1 MERGDPAMKAASV
14 GGNRK
19 VSSVLICR
27 IVCYLTATNCSS
39 SIKDGWAG
47 RAPKMYAWDLSPRKW
62 APAIVS
68 KPMVFIANNRT
79 AEQHVVI
86 AGAGR
91 VGNRTARVLHDYGH
105 TVCLVERDPAAAE
118 RATDLQTGVVI
129 EGDATDPQI
138 LRQTGFEDAD
148 ILAALTGDGPTNFA
162 ICAEMRH
169 LTDDIRTV
177 TRVADPDHANSAQ
190 EFVDETVY
198 PERAGSKA
206 AVNRVQG
213 DDVRALKDI
222 AGDIDVLNIRVAPG
236 SPVAGKQLRE
246 ILLPDGSHIIS
257 DAAGTE
263 IARPDTTLEPGRRY
277 LVAAEPNTA
286 DDVHKL
292 LIG

>member
-1 MERGDPAMKAASV
+1 
-14 GGNRK
+14 
-19 VSSVLICR
+19 
-27 IVCYLTATNCSS
+27 
-39 SIKDGWAG
+39 
-47 RAPKMYAWDLSPRKW
+47 
-62 APAIVS
+62 
-68 KPMVFIANNRT
+68 MVFTPNNRT
-79 AEQHVVI
+79 AEQHIVI

-91 VGNRTARVLHDYGH
+91 VGNRTAQVLRDYGH
-105 TVCLVERDPAAAE
+105 TVYLIERDPAAAE

-177 TRVADPDHANSAQ
+177 ARVADPDHADSAQ
-190 EFVDETVY
+190 EFVDEVVY

-206 AVNRVQG
+206 AVNRIHS
-213 DDVRALKDI
+213 DDIRALEDI
-222 AGDIDVLNIRVAPG
+222 AGDLDVLDIRVDPR

-246 ILLPDGSHIIS
+246 ILLPDGSHVIS
-257 DAAGTE
+257 DADGTE

-277 LVAAEPNTA
+277 LVATEPSVA